1 MNSADGKQSD
11 MNDKKIIENY
21 EDSDKSSARKELEL
35 MIAGIADRM
44 THRKTVSNDA
54 SQPEQANEP
63 LPLHERIKFLKRN

>member
-1 MNSADGKQSD
+1 
-11 MNDKKIIENY
+11 
-21 EDSDKSSARKELEL
+21 